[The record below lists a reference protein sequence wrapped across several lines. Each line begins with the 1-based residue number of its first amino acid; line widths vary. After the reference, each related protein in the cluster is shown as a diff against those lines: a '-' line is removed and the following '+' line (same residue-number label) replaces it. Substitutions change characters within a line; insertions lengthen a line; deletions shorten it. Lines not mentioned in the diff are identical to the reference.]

1 MRICHILHH
10 SFTQMLGNYVTSR
23 SVIKQCKCFCLEQ
36 QILHISLRFCTD
48 DGIIAF
54 LRMTNQRKQS
64 NTTQNA
70 PCWELC
76 AENKYA
82 NMRIN
87 NSLPIFRL
95 IKQNISLI
103 FFNFCKRNQLYLL
116 RTTMFSTNIYWLGYI
131 FYLIWR
137 KSLIEWI
144 QE

>member
-10 SFTQMLGNYVTSR
+10 SSTQMLGNYATSR

-36 QILHISLRFCTD
+36 QILHISLTFCTD

-70 PCWELC
+70 PCRGLC
-76 AENKYA
+76 AKNKYA

-87 NSLPIFRL
+87 NNLPIFRL
-95 IKQNISLI
+95 IKQNISFPFLI
-103 FFNFCKRNQLYLL
+103 SAKGINF
-116 RTTMFSTNIYWLGYI
+116 
-131 FYLIWR
+131 IW
-137 KSLIEWI
+137 
-144 QE
+144 